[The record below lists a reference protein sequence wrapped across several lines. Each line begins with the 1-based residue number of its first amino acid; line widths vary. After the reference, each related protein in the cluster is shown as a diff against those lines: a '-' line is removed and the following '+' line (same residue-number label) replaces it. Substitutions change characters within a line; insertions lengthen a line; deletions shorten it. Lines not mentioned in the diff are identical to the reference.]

1 MARLFIYKHKNLRL
15 LIDPWLTGSCYWRS
29 WWNYPEPPA
38 EILQSLESTHI
49 YITHLHWDQYHGA
62 TFFSASKLLRIHP
75 RGDAVDY
82 KRFFT
87 LVDLYENDGLPLWR
101 IFESRQLIHRLRR
114 FRKFLDLFWY
124 VHIIRLRQA
133 SLSNVWAGEQKRLHP

>member
-1 MARLFIYKHKNLRL
+1 MFNI
-15 LIDPWLTGSCYWRS
+15 
-29 WWNYPEPPA
+29 
-38 EILQSLESTHI
+38 
-49 YITHLHWDQYHGA
+49 
-62 TFFSASKLLRIHP
+62 FSASKLLRIHP
-75 RGDAVDY
+75 RGDEVDY

-101 IFESRQLIHRLRR
+101 IFESRQLINRLRR

-124 VHIIRLRQA
+124 VHIIRFRKA